1 MCLVGTILGWAI
13 KNLKTMFQKLNYV
26 LIAAVAFALTSCS
39 RESSDS
45 VDQDKIWVKYEL
57 QYNANLDVT
66 YAQAEFRFG
75 GAFGT
80 KLELSSPAYIKFN
93 GQTLPFN
100 STFAYYQKQFDGQI
114 TEGTFVYQDVDG
126 NTFTNDTPEMKS
138 VSFPAGDVT
147 ITAGSDYVMPFVGSS
162 INGGDIVSLFLNDK
176 VFATSQN
183 GATSITLGGVQT
195 SEFTPGPYI
204 GYMDRTVSAIPAMST
219 SEGGLIW
226 VTHKT
231 ANKAITVQ

>member
-1 MCLVGTILGWAI
+1 MI
-13 KNLKTMFQKLNYV
+13 QKLQV
-26 LIAAVAFALTSCS
+26 AIIAGLILLLASCT

-57 QYNANLDVT
+57 EYDANEDVT
-66 YAQAEFRFG
+66 KARAEFRFG

-80 KLELSSPAYIKFN
+80 KLELSSPATIKFN
-93 GQTLPFN
+93 GSAVPFN
-100 STFAYYQKQFDGQI
+100 STFAFYEKQIPGHV

-126 NTFTNDTPEMKS
+126 NTFTNDTPVMRS
-138 VSFPAGDVT
+138 VEFPSGEVN
-147 ITAGSDYVMPFVGSS
+147 IVGGSDYVMPFVGTAIS
-162 INGGDIVSLFLNDK
+162 GGDIVTLVLNDK
-176 VFATSQN
+176 IFATSQS

-195 SEFTPGPYI
+195 AEITDGPYI
-204 GYMDRTVSAIPAMST
+204 GYMHRTVSAIPAMST

-226 VTHKT
+226 VTHKA

>member
-1 MCLVGTILGWAI
+1 M
-13 KNLKTMFQKLNYV
+13 
-26 LIAAVAFALTSCS
+26 ALTAGLVVLLSSCT

-57 QYNANLDVT
+57 EYDANEDIT
-66 YAQAEFRFG
+66 KAKAEFRFG

-80 KLELSSPAYIKFN
+80 KLELSSPATIKFN
-93 GQTLPFN
+93 GSAIPFN
-100 STFAYYQKQFDGQI
+100 STFAFYEKEIPGQV

-126 NTFTNDTPEMKS
+126 NTFTNDTPVMRS
-138 VSFPAGDVT
+138 VAFPAGE
-147 ITAGSDYVMPFVGSS
+147 ITVVGGSDYVMPFVGTA
-162 INGGDIVSLFLNDK
+162 INGGDIVTLVLNDK
-176 VFATSQN
+176 IFATSQS

-195 SEFTPGPYI
+195 AEITAGPYI
-204 GYMDRTVSAIPAMST
+204 GYMHRTVSAIPAMAT

-226 VTHKT
+226 VTHRA